1 MNPILL
7 INPSD
12 RKSIYQ
18 GLADEF
24 SAIEPPLWCRLI
36 GSYLNGKNI
45 PVHILDTQLI
55 VGSDTDIAKIIVDDI
70 KPSICVLVV
79 YGQQP
84 SASTQTMP
92 AAISL
97 CDEINLASECRM
109 PLVVLGTHPAAL
121 PERTLEECECDFVC
135 TGEGFE
141 SLVHL
146 YRLIEK
152 WSDLWKWHIAPDC
165 PQGMCYWDH
174 GKPVFTNPAPLVWNM
189 DEISG
194 RLWKELPGI
203 KKGQY
208 RSHNWQNFG
217 QPESDRN
224 HYASIY
230 TSLGCPYSCSF
241 CTIQSP
247 FREGDE
253 LKFKGRANSY
263 RMWSPAHVADEIQCL
278 VDRGVCNIKIA
289 DEMFLLNRSH
299 VEGICA
305 ELEKRKITDRRIN
318 MWFYSRVDT
327 VGTDFKLLERMRRC
341 GFQWAALGIE
351 SANEK
356 SLESVDKRDYSND
369 QVTRSVRALQQAG
382 MSVIGNYI
390 FGLPSDSQRSI
401 SETYELACDLNTEFI
416 NLYSA
421 VAFPGSKLFSDLTA
435 KGWKPPAWSAYSF
448 HSYDHDPLPTDTLTS
463 AEVLRLRDGA
473 FQKYMRSEKYLTMI
487 GDKFGPDAVQNVKRM
502 TAVPL
507 KRQLLGD

>member
-1 MNPILL
+1 
-7 INPSD
+7 
-12 RKSIYQ
+12 
-18 GLADEF
+18 
-24 SAIEPPLWCRLI
+24 
-36 GSYLNGKNI
+36 
-45 PVHILDTQLI
+45 
-55 VGSDTDIAKIIVDDI
+55 
-70 KPSICVLVV
+70 
-79 YGQQP
+79 
-84 SASTQTMP
+84 
-92 AAISL
+92 
-97 CDEINLASECRM
+97 
-109 PLVVLGTHPAAL
+109 
-121 PERTLEECECDFVC
+121 
-135 TGEGFE
+135 
-141 SLVHL
+141 
-146 YRLIEK
+146 
-152 WSDLWKWHIAPDC
+152 
-165 PQGMCYWDH
+165 
-174 GKPVFTNPAPLVWNM
+174 
-189 DEISG
+189 
-194 RLWKELPGI
+194 
-203 KKGQY
+203 
-208 RSHNWQNFG
+208 
-217 QPESDRN
+217 
-224 HYASIY
+224 
-230 TSLGCPYSCSF
+230 
-241 CTIQSP
+241 
-247 FREGDE
+247 
-253 LKFKGRANSY
+253 
-263 RMWSPAHVADEIQCL
+263 MWSPAHVADEIQCL